1 MSKHFTSGEGCL
13 APTAAGVTPVRTA
26 AGPDAAAQRPADRGG
41 KALLESST
49 GRADGS
55 AAGAPLLPSGAA
67 AAEMPPS
74 SAGVRYHHL
83 AKFVAAANLIRQGS
97 SVSGAATAVGCS
109 GSAVHDNAK
118 RLGLTADDLR
128 TGPEWVLRPYQPDPD
143 RQTLKPWRLAAA
155 FEEQLRAGLNIKE
168 SCAALG
174 IERST
179 YHHNSRWVDA
189 GLKAAAYARVN
200 ERRRAQH
207 RLTPEVVA
215 AVEAAILAGMTRHQ
229 VAEVAKVREQ
239 GLNEKL
245 RSIGRTDLI
254 AALGAGRDAKWR
266 DVLLARA
273 AALEPLLREG
283 LGLKAAARKMGL
295 HIDAIHKVR
304 PMIPANLW
312 PVASRTRLTLRQ
324 KIEQLVQKDG
334 VRSDLARIVK
344 CPVRELEGF
353 MATNGMTDLW
363 QRCEANLQKRL
374 DAAQLARSQGW
385 ADKIIS
391 YLEQGYSL
399 TDVAGFIPHLRGSYW
414 DAAVALVPD
423 QMLRTVSRRV
433 KAVQVAQPRA
443 PQRPVLLP
451 SYLDVEGAD
460 RAALAETKGR
470 HAALSAWAK
479 ARGLS
484 PAQAQ
489 ARWHRLPAA
498 LKEA

>member
-1 MSKHFTSGEGCL
+1 MSHEYAMSRVKDALEKSEGNHL
-13 APTAAGVTPVRTA
+13 K
-26 AGPDAAAQRPADRGG
+26 AQRLVLQWIEKDHTLLLGLVSPHLQSIITYAINHA
-41 KALLESST
+41 ALPPSHKREVLSKPTQPQQRTVSS
-49 GRADGS
+49 RD
-55 AAGAPLLPSGAA
+55 AGEFGAA
-67 AAEMPPS
+67 VLQSLKGGRQE
-74 SAGVRYHHL
+74 GVSFGEAQAR
-83 AKFVAAANLIRQGS
+83 GT
-97 SVSGAATAVGCS
+97 VS
-109 GSAVHDNAK
+109 
-118 RLGLTADDLR
+118 
-128 TGPEWVLRPYQPDPD
+128 
-143 RQTLKPWRLAAA
+143 KPGQAS
-155 FEEQLRAGLNIKE
+155 QK
-168 SCAALG
+168 
-174 IERST
+174 
-179 YHHNSRWVDA
+179 
-189 GLKAAAYARVN
+189 
-200 ERRRAQH
+200 
-207 RLTPEVVA
+207 
-215 AVEAAILAGMTRHQ
+215 
-229 VAEVAKVREQ
+229 
-239 GLNEKL
+239 
-245 RSIGRTDLI
+245 
-254 AALGAGRDAKWR
+254 
-266 DVLLARA
+266 
-273 AALEPLLREG
+273 
-283 LGLKAAARKMGL
+283 